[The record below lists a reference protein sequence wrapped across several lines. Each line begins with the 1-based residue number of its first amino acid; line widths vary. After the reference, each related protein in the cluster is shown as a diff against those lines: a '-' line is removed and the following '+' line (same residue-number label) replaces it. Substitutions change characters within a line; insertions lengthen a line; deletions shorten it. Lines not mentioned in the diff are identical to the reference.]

1 MVLVDFRGEIL
12 AGSSIFFIFVMK
24 SGYVDFVSYESA
36 IDRVGWGRRQLVWV
50 ELEVGNGLGR
60 AKSGGQRD

>member
-50 ELEVGNGLGR
+50 GWV
-60 AKSGGQRD
+60 